1 MRLKW
6 FSRGIAALATVSL
19 ALAAPAQAKGLGG
32 HPAMWKLSDRDT
44 TIYLF
49 GTFHLLPQGK
59 AWRTAQFDKA
69 LAAAGELVMEVPN
82 VDDPQAVAEA
92 TTRLGVFADL
102 PPVTERVPAN
112 MKAKLAAM
120 IDEAGL
126 PVGGLDRYKT
136 WFAALALFS
145 VTFKRL
151 GLAPNSGVESN
162 ISGPFRA
169 AGKPVSGLETLE
181 EQFGFFDHLSEDSQ
195 RKFLVAVLD
204 SPEETKKQFAEMLA
218 AWSNG
223 DLAGIARSFD
233 DETQMSA
240 ELRQVLMAQRNAR
253 WADWL
258 KARMEKPGVVF
269 VAVGAGHLAG
279 KDSVEA
285 MLEARGLKV
294 QRVQ

>member
-1 MRLKW
+1 
-6 FSRGIAALATVSL
+6 
-19 ALAAPAQAKGLGG
+19 
-32 HPAMWKLSDRDT
+32 
-44 TIYLF
+44 
-49 GTFHLLPQGK
+49 
-59 AWRTAQFDKA
+59 
-69 LAAAGELVMEVPN
+69 
-82 VDDPQAVAEA
+82 
-92 TTRLGVFADL
+92 
-102 PPVTERVPAN
+102 
-112 MKAKLAAM
+112 
-120 IDEAGL
+120 
-126 PVGGLDRYKT
+126 
-136 WFAALALFS
+136 
-145 VTFKRL
+145 
-151 GLAPNSGVESN
+151 N
-162 ISGPFRA
+162 ITGPFRA